1 MKRILIALVLLC
13 CIFAAA
19 LGHSAYISSLSEELT
34 TLLEEAED
42 SAEEGNWDQAMALT
56 ERAQNKWK
64 DRALYLHITLRHND
78 TDEIYAGL
86 QEVWEFIEC
95 QEGGEYS
102 AANARLIT
110 KLELLAEA
118 EELNLKNIL

>member
-1 MKRILIALVLLC
+1 MKRIVIALVILGG
-13 CIFAAA
+13 IFGATTA
-19 LGHSAYISSLSEELT
+19 HSAYISAFSHEMT
-34 TLLEEAED
+34 ALLEEAED
-42 SAEEGNWDQAMALT
+42 RAEEGNWTEAMALT
-56 ERAQNKWK
+56 EQAQDKWK
-64 DRALYLHITLRHND
+64 DRANYLHITLRHND
-78 TDEIYAGL
+78 TDEVYAGL

-95 QEGGEYS
+95 REAGEYS

>member
-1 MKRILIALVLLC
+1 MKRIVIALVLLC

-19 LGHSAYISSLSEELT
+19 MAHSAYISSFSQELT
-34 TLLEEAED
+34 SLLEEAED
-42 SAEEGNWDQAMALT
+42 KAEKGDWTEAMALT
-56 ERAQNKWK
+56 ERAQDKWK
-64 DRALYLHITLRHND
+64 DQTLYLHITLRHND

-95 QEGGEYS
+95 QESGEYS

-110 KLELLAEA
+110 RLELLAEA
-118 EELNLKNIL
+118 EALNLKNIL